1 MYIYIYNLR
10 ISPWLG
16 RSGLA
21 RRSLRRCERRP
32 GLDGPGLVWSH
43 GKTTGSPLKA
53 LKDVEKAM
61 GFRVKMAGRRQESPG
76 TC

>member
-1 MYIYIYNLR
+1 MYIYI
-10 ISPWLG
+10 ISGSPH
-16 RSGLA
+16 GLA
-21 RRSLRRCERRP
+21 DQALQDGAYVDAR
-32 GLDGPGLVWSH
+32 DVGPGLVWSH